1 MRLFLLPISTRRSLI
16 YCQRLNK
23 QLSSET
29 TYVDKITTRASN
41 TWLKWEKAEK
51 GWQKRVTSY
60 GNRLFEAIPHEEWGL
75 KSIPPLSQRRKE
87 EELTAKKAVDVVFPG
102 SVIAEDGVKETLK
115 KYAGDE
121 RQRYHTKW
129 LWGSVL
135 GMPISAPIALVPV
148 IPNLPFFYLVFRAW
162 SHWRAR
168 SGSRH
173 VDFLLDNRLLT
184 LTASPKL
191 DMAYTAGGLDVS
203 MKELDQEAEKV
214 LREASKSSSGTKT
227 DVEAERMLLTSSSGR
242 LIADMVEVPELE
254 EQIHRAVKQ
263 VEKSLRA
270 EREYKE
276 EKQELD
282 SVNKQTETRR

>member
-1 MRLFLLPISTRRSLI
+1 
-16 YCQRLNK
+16 
-23 QLSSET
+23 
-29 TYVDKITTRASN
+29 
-41 TWLKWEKAEK
+41 
-51 GWQKRVTSY
+51 
-60 GNRLFEAIPHEEWGL
+60 
-75 KSIPPLSQRRKE
+75 
-87 EELTAKKAVDVVFPG
+87 
-102 SVIAEDGVKETLK
+102 
-115 KYAGDE
+115 
-121 RQRYHTKW
+121 
-129 LWGSVL
+129 
-135 GMPISAPIALVPV
+135 
-148 IPNLPFFYLVFRAW
+148 
-162 SHWRAR
+162 
-168 SGSRH
+168 
-173 VDFLLDNRLLT
+173 
-184 LTASPKL
+184 
-191 DMAYTAGGLDVS
+191 MAYTAGGLDVS